1 MDSIK
6 EIKDYLPEH
15 PFFKG
20 LDPDLIEFLAGCARN
35 VHFRD
40 GEIIFKAGEKADTF
54 YVVRKGRVAIQMYN
68 PGGGGAS
75 IFDTADAGDVVGW
88 TWLVPPYKWIF
99 DATASEEVSAVAFD
113 GECLRN
119 KCEADPAVGY
129 ALMKRVTLVMHQR
142 LQAARMRLLD
152 LYGQGSN

>member
-1 MDSIK
+1 MGTIT

-35 VHFRD
+35 VHFKE
-40 GEIIFKAGEKADTF
+40 GEILFREGDKADTF
-54 YVVRKGRVAIQMYN
+54 YVIRKGRVAIQVHN
-68 PGGGGAS
+68 PAGGGM

-88 TWLVPPYKWIF
+88 TWLVPPYKWVF
-99 DATASEEVSAVAFD
+99 DASASEETSAVAFD
-113 GECLRN
+113 GECLRG

-129 ALMKRVTLVMHQR
+129 ALMNRVMLVMYDR

-152 LYGQGSN
+152 LYGTAGS

>member
-1 MDSIK
+1 MGTIK

-20 LDPDLIEFLAGCARN
+20 LDPELIEFLAGCARN
-35 VHFRD
+35 VHFKE
-40 GEIIFKAGEKADTF
+40 GEILFREGDKADTF
-54 YVVRKGRVAIQMYN
+54 YVIRKGRVAIQVHN
-68 PGGGGAS
+68 PAGGGM

-99 DATASEEVSAVAFD
+99 DASASEDTSAVAFD
-113 GECLRN
+113 GACLRG

-129 ALMKRVTLVMHQR
+129 ALMNRVMLVMYDR

-152 LYGQGSN
+152 LYGTAGD

>member
-1 MDSIK
+1 MGAIK

-20 LDPDLIEFLAGCARN
+20 LDPELIEFLAGCARN
-35 VHFRD
+35 VHFKE
-40 GEIIFKAGEKADTF
+40 GEILFREGDKADTF
-54 YVVRKGRVAIQMYN
+54 YVIRKGRVAIQVHN
-68 PGGGGAS
+68 PAGGGM

-99 DATASEEVSAVAFD
+99 DASASEDTSAVAFD
-113 GECLRN
+113 GACLRG

-129 ALMKRVTLVMHQR
+129 ALMNRVMLVMYDR

-152 LYGQGSN
+152 LYGTAGD

>member
-1 MDSIK
+1 MGTIT

-35 VHFRD
+35 VHFKE
-40 GEIIFKAGEKADTF
+40 GEILFREGDKADTF
-54 YVVRKGRVAIQMYN
+54 YVIRRGRVAIQVHN
-68 PGGGGAS
+68 PAGGGM

-88 TWLVPPYKWIF
+88 TWLVPPYKWVF
-99 DATASEEVSAVAFD
+99 DASASEETSAVAFD
-113 GECLRN
+113 GECLRG

-129 ALMKRVTLVMHQR
+129 ALMNRVMLVMYDR

-152 LYGQGSN
+152 LYGTAGS

>member
-1 MDSIK
+1 MGTIK

-20 LDPDLIEFLAGCARN
+20 LDADLIEFLAGCARN
-35 VHFRD
+35 VHFKE
-40 GEIIFKAGEKADTF
+40 GEILFREGDKADTF
-54 YVVRKGRVAIQMYN
+54 YVIRKGRVAIQVHN
-68 PGGGGAS
+68 PAGGGM

-88 TWLVPPYKWIF
+88 TWLVPPYKWVF
-99 DATASEEVSAVAFD
+99 DASASEDTSAVAFD
-113 GECLRN
+113 GACLRG

-129 ALMKRVTLVMHQR
+129 ALMNRVMLVMYDR

-152 LYGQGSN
+152 LYGTAGN

>member
-1 MDSIK
+1 MSTIM

-20 LDPDLIEFLAGCARN
+20 LDPDLIEFLAGCATN
-35 VHFRD
+35 VHFKD
-40 GEIIFKAGEKADTF
+40 GEIVFKEGGKADTF
-54 YVVRKGRVAIQMYN
+54 YVIRKGRIAIQVHN
-68 PGGGGAS
+68 PAGGGT
-75 IFDTADAGDVVGW
+75 IFDTVDAGGVVGW

-99 DATASEEVSAVAFD
+99 DATASEETSAVAFD

-129 ALMKRVTLVMHQR
+129 ALLKRVTAVMNER
-142 LQAARMRLLD
+142 LEAARMRLLD
-152 LYGQGSN
+152 LYGAGSK

>member
-1 MDSIK
+1 MGTIT
-6 EIKDYLPEH
+6 EIKDYMPEH

-35 VHFRD
+35 VHFKE
-40 GEIIFKAGEKADTF
+40 GEILFREGDKADTF
-54 YVVRKGRVAIQMYN
+54 YVIRKGRVAIQVHN
-68 PGGGGAS
+68 PAGGGM

-88 TWLVPPYKWIF
+88 TWLVPPYKWVF
-99 DATASEEVSAVAFD
+99 DASASEETSAVAFD
-113 GECLRN
+113 GECLRG

-129 ALMKRVTLVMHQR
+129 ALMNRVMLVMYDR

-152 LYGQGSN
+152 LYGTVGS

>member
-1 MDSIK
+1 MGTIT

-35 VHFRD
+35 VHFKE
-40 GEIIFKAGEKADTF
+40 GEILFREGDKADTF
-54 YVVRKGRVAIQMYN
+54 YVIRKGRVAIQVHS
-68 PGGGGAS
+68 PAGGGM

-88 TWLVPPYKWIF
+88 TWLVPPYKWVF
-99 DATASEEVSAVAFD
+99 DASASEEVSAVAFD
-113 GECLRN
+113 GECLRG
-119 KCEADPAVGY
+119 KCEGDPAVGY
-129 ALMKRVTLVMHQR
+129 ALMNRVMLVMYDR

-152 LYGQGSN
+152 LYGTAGN

>member
-1 MDSIK
+1 MGTIT

-35 VHFRD
+35 VHFKE
-40 GEIIFKAGEKADTF
+40 GEILFREGDKADTF
-54 YVVRKGRVAIQMYN
+54 YVIRKGRVAIQVHN
-68 PGGGGAS
+68 PAGGGM

-99 DATASEEVSAVAFD
+99 DASASEDTSAVAFD
-113 GECLRN
+113 GACLRG

-129 ALMKRVTLVMHQR
+129 ALMNRVMLVMYDR

-152 LYGQGSN
+152 LYGTAGS

>member
-1 MDSIK
+1 MSTIK

-35 VHFRD
+35 VHFSD
-40 GEIIFKAGEKADTF
+40 GEIIFKEGGKADTF
-54 YVVRKGRVAIQMYN
+54 YVIRKGRVAIQVHY
-68 PGGGGAS
+68 PAGGGNV
-75 IFDTADAGDVVGW
+75 FDTAEAGDVLGW

-99 DATASEEVSAVAFD
+99 DATASEETSAVAFD
-113 GECLRN
+113 GQCLRD

-129 ALMKRVTLVMHQR
+129 ALMKRVMLVMYDR
-142 LQAARMRLLD
+142 LHAARMRLLD
-152 LYGQGSN
+152 LYGAGGV